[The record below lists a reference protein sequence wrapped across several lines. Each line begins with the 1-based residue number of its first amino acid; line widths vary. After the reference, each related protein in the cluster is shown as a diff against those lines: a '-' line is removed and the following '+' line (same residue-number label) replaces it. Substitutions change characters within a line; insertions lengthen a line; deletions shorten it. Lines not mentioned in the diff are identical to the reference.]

1 MSTLQQRLK
10 QKGWSD
16 AEVARVSNV
25 FGKKELK
32 RGKFVYW
39 FSLVVAIVGNGILSV
54 VLVPF
59 LLTLKGFFLYAIIIM
74 IGIAF
79 GSLFNLLL
87 KDIETADEKQHV
99 IAWVFI
105 PAIAIINIYFMTDM
119 ANYLIKLLKLTNPL
133 QDPFFVSIVYVF
145 SFSIPYLIAM
155 ARRQMERSEV
165 PRTSYSYPPIS
176 QS

>member
-25 FGKKELK
+25 FGRKEPKK
-32 RGKFVYW
+32 GKFVYW
-39 FSLVVAIVGNGILSV
+39 FSLVVAIAGNGILSV

-59 LLTLKGFFLYAIIIM
+59 LLALKGFFLYAIIIL

-105 PAIAIINIYFMTDM
+105 P
-119 ANYLIKLLKLTNPL
+119 
-133 QDPFFVSIVYVF
+133 
-145 SFSIPYLIAM
+145 
-155 ARRQMERSEV
+155 
-165 PRTSYSYPPIS
+165 
-176 QS
+176 

>member
-25 FGKKELK
+25 FGKKVAK
-32 RGKFVYW
+32 IKFVYW

-59 LLTLKGFFLYAIIIM
+59 LLVLSSIALYAIIVV
-74 IGIAF
+74 IGLAF

-87 KDIETADEKQHV
+87 KDIETADQKQHV

-119 ANYLIKLLKLTNPL
+119 ANYLIKLLKLSNAL

-145 SFSIPYLIAM
+145 SFSMPYLM
-155 ARRQMERSEV
+155 ALARKQMEKSEM
-165 PRTSYSYPPIS
+165 PRAYSYPPIS
-176 QS
+176 

>member
-25 FGKKELK
+25 FGRKEPKK
-32 RGKFVYW
+32 GKFVYW
-39 FSLVVAIVGNGILSV
+39 FSLVVAIAGNGILSV

-59 LLTLKGFFLYAIIIM
+59 LLALKGFFLYAIIVI
-74 IGIAF
+74 ISLAF

-99 IAWVFI
+99 IAWIFI
-105 PAIAIINIYFMTDM
+105 PALAIINIYFMTDM
-119 ANYLIKLLKLTNPL
+119 SNYLIKLLKLTNPL
-133 QDPFFVSIVYVF
+133 QDPFLVSIVYVF
-145 SFSIPYLIAM
+145 SFSMPYLIALVKKQ
-155 ARRQMERSEV
+155 AERTEM

-176 QS
+176 Q